1 MSEGRQ
7 ILGVWLLRDEEH
19 FAAWSLMN
27 AAEFCDRILVMDN
40 RSRDRTRQIVEAV
53 AARHRHV
60 EILDVEDARDTH
72 KYLEDYAGTRTW
84 VFGVDGDEIYDPAGL
99 ARMRPR
105 LLAGE
110 FDGYWRIAGH
120 MRHVLGIRFD
130 RAEAFGYTQPDAPE
144 GTKCFNFD
152 AIESWRPGPHE
163 RLHGRKS
170 VVFRSGYGHDS
181 ILRTWRQEPWEETD
195 FRCLHLCFFP
205 RSRFEAAAPGE
216 AGKSTGRANPRERWG
231 QRSLLRRAR
240 RAVMRRLDPRYDL
253 KRNYKRRTY
262 AKGPVATFDI
272 GGFGAPDDFC
282 AVAPDCAGA
291 LAAIRS
297 ATELHERTQPGVTP

>member
-1 MSEGRQ
+1 MTEGPQ
-7 ILGVWLLRDEEH
+7 ILGVWLLRDEEN
-19 FAAWSLMN
+19 FAAWSLLN
-27 AAEFCDRILVMDN
+27 AVEFCDRVLVMDN

-53 AARHRHV
+53 AARYRHV
-60 EILDVEDARDTH
+60 EILDVDDARDTH

-144 GTKCFNFD
+144 GTKLFNFSVID
-152 AIESWRPGPHE
+152 DWRPGPHE

-170 VVFRSGYGHDS
+170 IVFRPGYARDS
-181 ILRTWRQEPWEETD
+181 VLRVWKSEGWDQTD
-195 FRCLHLCFFP
+195 FRCLHLCFVT
-205 RSRFEAAAPGE
+205 RSRFEASSPEKE
-216 AGKSTGRANPRERWG
+216 AETTGRANPRERWG
-231 QRSLLRRAR
+231 ERSLLRRVR
-240 RAVMRRLDPRYDL
+240 RAVMRRLDPHYDL
-253 KRNYKRRTY
+253 KRNYKRRNY
-262 AKGPVATFDI
+262 ARGPVASFEIT
-272 GGFGAPDDFC
+272 GFGAPNDFRTVDPGC
-282 AVAPDCAGA
+282 A
-291 LAAIRS
+291 AAHEAVRT
-297 ATELHERTQPGVTP
+297 ATERWSRMQPRLAP